1 MDLKADPSTVA
12 ATPVAVDEV
21 LLRYARLLDWGTR
34 IGLVLLLA
42 SFAVYVMDLLP
53 SQVPLQ
59 RLPELWSQPLAG
71 YLASTGAPTGWQW
84 LGQLQHGDVLGL
96 VGIAVLAGCSGLCL
110 LSLLPLYI
118 RQGDRAY
125 FGLCVVQVVV
135 LVVAAAGVLSG
146 GH

>member
-53 SQVPLQ
+53 SQVP
-59 RLPELWSQPLAG
+59 SCC
-71 YLASTGAPTGWQW
+71 AP
-84 LGQLQHGDVLGL
+84 
-96 VGIAVLAGCSGLCL
+96 I
-110 LSLLPLYI
+110 
-118 RQGDRAY
+118 
-125 FGLCVVQVVV
+125 F
-135 LVVAAAGVLSG
+135 
-146 GH
+146 